1 MLVHM
6 AREFSNGLR
15 GKLPGR
21 RHFARL
27 CELLCDAPTGA
38 TVFFDFTD
46 IDLVTG
52 SWLNAAFVPLVR
64 WAADDRNDLFPVVCN
79 ALPEVLEELSL
90 VANWTHTCFLA
101 AEGPVPPTRA
111 TLVGTLDLAQRATLE
126 AVVGLGVA
134 TGAGLERRMPGERIG
149 ATAWNN
155 RLKDLHGKR
164 LLRRERRGRE
174 RVYTPLVGQIDTD
187 PALTG
192 VRP

>member
-1 MLVHM
+1 MIDMTRQFGPV
-6 AREFSNGLR
+6 LR
-15 GKLPGR
+15 GKLQGKR
-21 RHFARL
+21 DFARL
-27 CELLCDAPTGA
+27 CDLLSDTLPG
-38 TVFFDFTD
+38 TVAYLIFTD

-79 ALPEVLEELSL
+79 ADPEVLEELSL

-111 TLVGTLDLAQRATLE
+111 TLVGTLDHAQRATLE

-134 TGAGLERRMPGERIG
+134 TGAGLERRMSGERIG

-174 RVYTPLVGQIDTD
+174 RVYSPPVGQIDTD